1 MMMQENRFSSSP
13 VDSLAR
19 RQDGESVQTRQLVC
33 FTIGEETYGIDIRA
47 VREIRAWSATT
58 SLPNAPDF
66 VRGVT
71 NLRGTVVPI
80 LDLRARFRR
89 GQTEPTKVHVVIVV
103 AIEARVVG
111 ILVDTVSDIL
121 TVAETEIRPVPD
133 IGGAEVQE
141 YLDGLITQGDQ
152 MIALVAADR
161 IVAPVIVH

>member
-1 MMMQENRFSSSP
+1 MQESRFSSSP
-13 VDSLAR
+13 LDPVAR
-19 RQDGESVQTRQLVC
+19 KPDGENVQTRQLVC
-33 FTIGEETYGIDIRA
+33 FTIGNEVYGIEIHT

-80 LDLRARFRR
+80 LDLRARFGR
-89 GQTEPTKVHVVIVV
+89 GQTEPTKAHVVIVV
-103 AIEARVVG
+103 AIESRVVG

-121 TVAETEIRPVPD
+121 TVTESEIRPVPD
-133 IGGAEVQE
+133 IGGADVQE
-141 YLDGLITQGDQ
+141 YLDGLIAQGDQ

-161 IVAPVIVH
+161 IVAPISVH

>member
-1 MMMQENRFSSSP
+1 MENRFSNSP
-13 VDSLAR
+13 LDPLMHTA
-19 RQDGESVQTRQLVC
+19 DTEGVQTRQLVC
-33 FTIGEETYGIDIRA
+33 FTIGDETYGIDIRA

-58 SLPNAPDF
+58 LLPNAPDF
-66 VRGVT
+66 VRGVI

-80 LDLRARFRR
+80 LDLRARFGR

-103 AIEARVVG
+103 SIESRVVG

-121 TVAETEIRPVPD
+121 AVVETDIRPVPE
-133 IGGAEVQE
+133 IGGADVQE

-161 IVAPVIVH
+161 IVAPVAVH

>member
-1 MMMQENRFSSSP
+1 MENRFSNSP
-13 VDSLAR
+13 LDPLMRTSDAE
-19 RQDGESVQTRQLVC
+19 GVQTRQLVC
-33 FTIGEETYGIDIRA
+33 FTIGDETYGIDIRA

-58 SLPNAPDF
+58 LLPNAPDF
-66 VRGVT
+66 VRGVI

-80 LDLRARFRR
+80 LDLRARFGR

-103 AIEARVVG
+103 SIESRVVG

-121 TVAETEIRPVPD
+121 AVAETDIRSVPE
-133 IGGAEVQE
+133 IGGADVQE

-161 IVAPVIVH
+161 IVAPVAVH

>member
-1 MMMQENRFSSSP
+1 MQESRLSSSP
-13 VDSLAR
+13 LDPLAR
-19 RQDGESVQTRQLVC
+19 RADGESVQTRQLVC
-33 FTIGEETYGIDIRA
+33 FTIGNEIYGIEIHT

-58 SLPNAPDF
+58 ALPNAPDF

-80 LDLRARFRR
+80 LDLRARFGR
-89 GQTEPTKVHVVIVV
+89 GLTEPTKAHVVIVV
-103 AIEARVVG
+103 AIESRIVG

-133 IGGAEVQE
+133 IGGADVQE

-161 IVAPVIVH
+161 IVAPISVH

>member
-1 MMMQENRFSSSP
+1 MESRFSNSP
-13 VDSLAR
+13 LDPLLRTPDSE
-19 RQDGESVQTRQLVC
+19 DVQTRQLVC

-58 SLPNAPDF
+58 LLPNAPDF
-66 VRGVT
+66 VRGVI

-80 LDLRARFRR
+80 LDLRARFGR

-103 AIEARVVG
+103 SIEARVVG

-121 TVAETEIRPVPD
+121 AVVETDIRPVPE
-133 IGGAEVQE
+133 IGGADVQE
-141 YLDGLITQGDQ
+141 YLDGLITLGDQ

-161 IVAPVIVH
+161 IVAPVAVH

>member
-1 MMMQENRFSSSP
+1 MQENRLSSSP
-13 VDSLAR
+13 LDPLAR
-19 RQDGESVQTRQLVC
+19 KSDGESVQTRQLVC
-33 FTIGEETYGIDIRA
+33 FTIGNEIYGIEIRS

-80 LDLRARFRR
+80 LDLRARFGR
-89 GQTEPTKVHVVIVV
+89 GQTEPTKAHVVIVV
-103 AIEARVVG
+103 AIESRVVG

-121 TVAETEIRPVPD
+121 TVAETEIRPVPE
-133 IGGAEVQE
+133 IGGAEAQE
-141 YLDGLITQGDQ
+141 YLDGLVTQGDQ

-161 IVAPVIVH
+161 IVAPISVH

>member
-1 MMMQENRFSSSP
+1 MENRFSNSP
-13 VDSLAR
+13 LDPLMHTA
-19 RQDGESVQTRQLVC
+19 DAEGVQTRQLVC
-33 FTIGEETYGIDIRA
+33 FTIGDETYGIDIRA

-58 SLPNAPDF
+58 LLPNAPDF
-66 VRGVT
+66 VRGVI

-80 LDLRARFRR
+80 LDLRARFGR

-103 AIEARVVG
+103 SIESRVVG

-121 TVAETEIRPVPD
+121 AVAETDIRPVPE
-133 IGGAEVQE
+133 IGGADVQE

-161 IVAPVIVH
+161 IVAPVAVH

>member
-1 MMMQENRFSSSP
+1 MPENRLSSSP
-13 VDSLAR
+13 LDPLAR
-19 RQDGESVQTRQLVC
+19 KADGESVRTRQLVC
-33 FTIGEETYGIDIRA
+33 FTIGNEIYGIEIRT

-58 SLPNAPDF
+58 PLPNAPDF

-80 LDLRARFRR
+80 LDLRARFGR
-89 GQTEPTKVHVVIVV
+89 GQTEPTKAHVVIVV
-103 AIEARVVG
+103 AIGSRVVG

-141 YLDGLITQGDQ
+141 YLDGLITHGDQ

-161 IVAPVIVH
+161 IVAPISIH

>member
-1 MMMQENRFSSSP
+1 MENRFSNSP
-13 VDSLAR
+13 LDPLMRTSDAE
-19 RQDGESVQTRQLVC
+19 GVQTRQLVC

-58 SLPNAPDF
+58 LLPNAPDF
-66 VRGVT
+66 VRGVI

-80 LDLRARFRR
+80 LDLRARFGR

-103 AIEARVVG
+103 SIESRVVG

-121 TVAETEIRPVPD
+121 AVAETEIRPVPE
-133 IGGAEVQE
+133 IGGADVQE

-161 IVAPVIVH
+161 IVAPVAVH

>member
-1 MMMQENRFSSSP
+1 MENRFSNSP
-13 VDSLAR
+13 LDPLMRTA
-19 RQDGESVQTRQLVC
+19 DAEGVQTRQLVC
-33 FTIGEETYGIDIRA
+33 FTIGDETYGIDIRA

-58 SLPNAPDF
+58 LLPNAPDF
-66 VRGVT
+66 VRGVI

-80 LDLRARFRR
+80 LDLRARFGR

-103 AIEARVVG
+103 SIESRVVG

-121 TVAETEIRPVPD
+121 AVVETDIRPVPE
-133 IGGAEVQE
+133 IGGADVQE

-161 IVAPVIVH
+161 IVAPVAVH

>member
-1 MMMQENRFSSSP
+1 MLEKRISSSP
-13 VDSLAR
+13 LDPLAR
-19 RQDGESVQTRQLVC
+19 KSDGESVQTRQLVC
-33 FTIGEETYGIDIRA
+33 FTIGHEIYGIEIHT

-80 LDLRARFRR
+80 LDLRARFGR
-89 GQTEPTKVHVVIVV
+89 GQTEPTKAHVVIVV
-103 AIEARVVG
+103 AIESRVVG

-121 TVAETEIRPVPD
+121 TVAETEIRPVPE
-133 IGGAEVQE
+133 IGGAAAQE

-161 IVAPVIVH
+161 IVAPVLVH

>member
-1 MMMQENRFSSSP
+1 MQENRFSSSP
-13 VDSLAR
+13 LDPLTRKS
-19 RQDGESVQTRQLVC
+19 DGESVQTRQLVC
-33 FTIGEETYGIDIRA
+33 FTIGNEIYGIEIHT

-80 LDLRARFRR
+80 LDLRARFGR
-89 GQTEPTKVHVVIVV
+89 GQTEPTKAHVVIVV
-103 AIEARVVG
+103 AIESRVVG

-121 TVAETEIRPVPD
+121 TVAEAEIRPVPE
-133 IGGAEVQE
+133 IGGAEAQE

-161 IVAPVIVH
+161 IVAPISVH

>member
-1 MMMQENRFSSSP
+1 MQENRLSSSP
-13 VDSLAR
+13 LDPLAR
-19 RQDGESVQTRQLVC
+19 KSDGESVQTRQLVC
-33 FTIGEETYGIDIRA
+33 FTIGNEIYGIEIRS

-80 LDLRARFRR
+80 LDLRARFGR
-89 GQTEPTKVHVVIVV
+89 GQTEPTKAHVVIVV
-103 AIEARVVG
+103 AIESRVVG

-121 TVAETEIRPVPD
+121 TVAETEIRPVPE
-133 IGGAEVQE
+133 IGGTEAQE
-141 YLDGLITQGDQ
+141 YLDGLVTQGDQ

-161 IVAPVIVH
+161 IVAPISVH